1 MTIARKREEAH
12 ILVTGGT
19 GVMGSRLVRVLVNDG
34 WRCRVLTLTDDP
46 FISRLKGI
54 NCEIVSGDITDA
66 RSLEGIFDNVMT
78 VYHLAAIIIA
88 RDPALFKKIN
98 TDGTKNIVKGATSSG
113 VKHLIYISS
122 ASVIYPRSTPYSR
135 SKKECED
142 IVKQQEAMNYTIIRP
157 TLVYGK
163 NGGQEFIM
171 FKDYLMKYPVVP
183 FIGRGRALKN
193 PVDID
198 DLIQGLRAI
207 AGNEKCYGKTYNFS
221 GGEDMSIWDLAHLIL
236 AYNGGKKLFVP
247 IPVWLCTLLA
257 HGMEATMK
265 RPLLTQNIIAGITQN
280 ANLDHSSAKE
290 DIGYNPI
297 GIREGMKK
305 YFSDMGSTSNG

>member
-1 MTIARKREEAH
+1 MTIDSKREEAR
-12 ILVTGGT
+12 ILVTGST
-19 GVMGSRLVRVLVNDG
+19 GVMGSRLVRGLVNDG
-34 WRCRVLTLTDDP
+34 WRCRVLTLPDDP

-54 NCEIVSGDITDA
+54 DCEMVYGDITDA
-66 RSLEGIFDNVMT
+66 RSLEGVFDNVMT

-88 RDPALFKKIN
+88 HNPALFKKIN
-98 TDGTKNIVKGATSSG
+98 TNGTKNIVEGATSSG
-113 VKHLIYISS
+113 VKHFIYISS

-142 IVKQQEAMNYTIIRP
+142 LVKQQEAMKYTIIRP
-157 TLVYGK
+157 TLVYEK
-163 NGGQEFIM
+163 NGGQEFMM

-193 PVDID
+193 PVDVD

-207 AGNEKCYGKTYNFS
+207 VGNEKCYGKTYNFS
-221 GGEDMSIWDLAHLIL
+221 GGEDISIWDLAHLIL
-236 AYNGGKKLFVP
+236 TYNGKKKPFVS

-257 HGMEATMK
+257 NSMEATMK

-280 ANLDHSSAKE
+280 ANLDHSSATE

-305 YFSDMGSTSNG
+305 YFSDVGATIKG